1 MFNKEKK
8 IPLIVIF
15 GPTASGKSDLAIKVC
30 KELEGEVVTADS
42 MQVYKRMNIG
52 TAKPT
57 LEEMD
62 GVAHHMIDVAEP
74 TENYSLARYVQEAES
89 VIKKVWQSGKIPVLA
104 GGTGLYIDTLINGT
118 VLSDTSSD
126 EEYRSSLYEIAKEK
140 GNLYVHD
147 LLKEVDIEAALSIH
161 PNNLKR
167 VIRALEF
174 YKVSGIR
181 QSEHIA
187 RAQTIDSPY
196 NAFKFGIYSE
206 RETLYER
213 INKRVEKMLAL
224 GLVEEVQSLKADGVD
239 ERYTSMQ
246 AIGYKEVLQHLNGN
260 ITYEEMA
267 ELIKKATR
275 NYAKRQNTW
284 FKREQ
289 NTTWLDL
296 RDKKIIEIF
305 KKTMELC

>member
-1 MFNKEKK
+1 LFNKEKK

-118 VLSDTSSD
+118 VFLIQVQM
-126 EEYRSSLYEIAKEK
+126 RS
-140 GNLYVHD
+140 
-147 LLKEVDIEAALSIH
+147 IEAVFM
-161 PNNLKR
+161 K
-167 VIRALEF
+167 
-174 YKVSGIR
+174 
-181 QSEHIA
+181 
-187 RAQTIDSPY
+187 
-196 NAFKFGIYSE
+196 
-206 RETLYER
+206 
-213 INKRVEKMLAL
+213 
-224 GLVEEVQSLKADGVD
+224 
-239 ERYTSMQ
+239 
-246 AIGYKEVLQHLNGN
+246 
-260 ITYEEMA
+260 
-267 ELIKKATR
+267 
-275 NYAKRQNTW
+275 
-284 FKREQ
+284 
-289 NTTWLDL
+289 
-296 RDKKIIEIF
+296 
-305 KKTMELC
+305 